1 MTPSDPMPDWSQMPD
16 EGPLIFRMTMRA
28 DAVQA
33 GFSMGF
39 DYVGYLLQG
48 SVALDDNVSV
58 AAGEFFC
65 LSADQT
71 CSLTAGEQGA
81 EWLVF
86 ASQSRHPT

>member
-1 MTPSDPMPDWSQMPD
+1 
-16 EGPLIFRMTMRA
+16 
-28 DAVQA
+28 
-33 GFSMGF
+33 MGF

-48 SVALDDNVSV
+48 SVALDDNASV

-81 EWLVF
+81 EWVVF